1 MDIRHLE
8 FFVTVAQYGSI
19 NKAAQVLY
27 ISQPHLSHIIRDV
40 EADIGFPLFQ
50 RTKQGVKLT
59 PEGEDFLK
67 HAKVILKEMESLK
80 QFSRKTEPDQ
90 ARLRISM
97 TKFTHTMESFN
108 EVCSRNQQL
117 PCFTY
122 CMNEGTTV
130 EVLSDVMDGITDVGV
145 IHFAA
150 HESERMQGILR
161 EKSMDFVKIASF
173 MLHIVI
179 SKNHELLRQGKP
191 VNLFTLKDYG
201 FVRYSGQYEDY
212 LYNIAIENKQTD
224 LNSSSRIAYVY
235 GRSALMH
242 LIATSNFYTI
252 GIQGFSTQ
260 DSMYQCVSI
269 PIENCSE
276 RLEFG
281 IVTRRGAERS
291 VLGQEFI
298 ENVTERYRQLQKTT

>member
-19 NKAAQVLY
+19 NKASQVLY
-27 ISQPHLSHIIRDV
+27 ISQPHLSHIIRDM
-40 EADIGFPLFQ
+40 EADVGFSLFQ

-59 PEGEDFLK
+59 LEGEDFLK

-90 ARLRISM
+90 ARLSISM

-108 EVCSRNQQL
+108 EVCSRNQHL
-117 PCFTY
+117 RCFTY
-122 CMNEGTTV
+122 RMNEGTTV
-130 EVLSDVMDGITDVGV
+130 EVLSDVMDGVADVGV

-150 HESERMQGILR
+150 HESEHIKGILR

-173 MLHIVI
+173 QLHIVI
-179 SKNHELLRQGKP
+179 SKNHDLLRQGRP
-191 VNLFTLKDYG
+191 VNLITLKDYG

-224 LNSSSRIAYVY
+224 LNSSSRIAFVY

-281 IVTRRGAERS
+281 IVTRHGVELS
-291 VLGQEFI
+291 TLGQEFI
-298 ENVTERYRQLQKTT
+298 KNVTERYHRLQKMS